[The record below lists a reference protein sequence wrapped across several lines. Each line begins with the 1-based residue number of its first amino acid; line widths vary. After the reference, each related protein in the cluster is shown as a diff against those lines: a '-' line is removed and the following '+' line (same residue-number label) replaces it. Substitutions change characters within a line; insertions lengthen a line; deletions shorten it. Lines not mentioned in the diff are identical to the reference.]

1 MFLVALLVSL
11 CMPTMADT
19 ATKSSFSSASTSSAT
34 ALEANKPIKYQT
46 AKGNGSSNPSASSNR
61 LNLYRY
67 NQLIITAD
75 AGYVIE
81 KIVITYRSSNYT
93 GGTADNKT
101 VTATMKGNP
110 AEVTK
115 KTQSGSSLTIEAIA
129 DKVVM
134 YSSYNSSSYNQ
145 QIAKIEV
152 TYKAAGLSVSGNTS
166 IKVGQTSQLTVTGAS
181 GSVSYSSNN
190 TSVAT
195 VDGNGLVKAVSP
207 GSATITV
214 KSGTASKTIDIT
226 VSKGDPTAN
235 LTAAN
240 NTITV
245 GQTTQLTFTHTS
257 DGSVSYNTSNASIA
271 TVSTAG
277 VVTAVGGGS
286 VTITASVPATN
297 KYNAVSKTVTITV
310 NKKSDNSANLT
321 VTASTLTIDQT
332 AQLTFTTTSDGN
344 KSYSTNKSSVA
355 TVSTTGLVTAVGE
368 GTATITATAAST
380 TTYNQVQ
387 KTITITVNKKT
398 GSATLSAANNTLA
411 VGGTTQLTLSTT
423 TNTGASVTYSTSS
436 DKIAAVSSSGVVTAK
451 GTGTATITANVGAT
465 SKYAATSAS
474 CTITVIAGTATNG
487 TVYYIQNAAT
497 GLFLTYGGE
506 WGFFAVEGRS
516 AHPMVVNT
524 NGDYKSL
531 GSVAGYLGSNELWM
545 DRPAGESKWKFE
557 STGTGV
563 AGSTGQF
570 YIKNEHGRVL
580 VSQGN
585 RYGQL
590 SLRTPDDADSRHKWN
605 LYTKEQLLALSAS
618 VDNPVDITAII
629 QASSFDLADGEA
641 LDPRDENGNITNPSP
656 LLTISPFN
664 GITNLAGAKRFVGF
678 WNNYPYPYGNHNWHS
693 MIRGGWG
700 QPDVY
705 NGIGMIKNTTNKV
718 TITQNIGALK
728 QGTYYFSFQ
737 GFYRYLEEETINY
750 FFGSNTSI
758 YDVTMDVKV
767 KVVYGNNNATIK
779 EFTLSRNNKI
789 EIGKDID
796 NYEEAATLLKD
807 YVSHE
812 QHYQFTVPQSG
823 YSNVKVIIEK
833 PATNTN
839 FEILGSG
846 SKYYNWT
853 CFDNFALVY
862 YGTNV
867 GNAQVD
873 FNDLYVSWLEKF
885 IDEVVTRVEGFTED
899 AQDLFDISDVIADL
913 GNIDN
918 EAEYLEALEKIAKE
932 FEEAYHHHH
941 SQPGA
946 DVTSIIRNPNF
957 EEKNS
962 GSQMNPQLDAPGW
975 TGGVKPN
982 STSGFTGTKGS
993 WYGNGASNGLPI
1005 TQEITVQEPGLY
1017 KLVANIGADNGN
1029 YVYLMANHYH
1039 KGFKS
1044 ENSKQLKEVELY
1056 FMVTSDNNN
1065 KAIIGVVGGSAS
1077 EAEPNGEKKYYAY
1090 QNATVALGTPVRA
1103 DHFRLTYVCDEAN
1116 GYLKLALDEADK
1128 ALVNMTPEA
1137 RAIAE
1142 DGLRQYRAM
1151 YNTKSATGV
1160 GNAGKGPSHAVFRVL
1175 QSAAKSQNV
1184 ENADMTYAIMNNS
1197 FEAQYYAN
1205 WLEGWMNPYGFS
1217 SDGGPR
1223 ENVEGYYTNVTDDDG
1238 RWVYNVW
1245 WQGTPLLQHIDGI
1258 PNGDYQLNVKLASSD
1273 ANARGALYLSAG
1285 KYVLDENGAI
1295 KMDEEGRPVIDSY
1308 QKQKYDCFPVNS
1320 THAFQDI
1327 TFNFTVEDNNVIIG
1341 VRGATAEEEW
1351 TEAGHWWYKADNFRL
1366 KYCGHN
1372 LILNEKAEEI
1382 KSINDWYTTVTLNRT
1397 LKANSTWSSF
1407 CAPFDISAELLVGW
1421 DVKELTSSSVSED
1434 GEHITLRFTD
1444 ATDGIKAGVPYMVRN
1459 TSLTDAITS
1468 FPVSN
1473 VRVNTN
1479 KIPAQSTDHVV
1490 FRGVYARQQIPAG
1503 AYFISDNKFYKAV
1516 DTSVNTSAKPD
1527 MISGFRGYFHVLEK
1541 DETANVRSLI
1551 LRIEDEGTDIEIVE
1565 AEDSVPVVVAI
1576 YNLAGMRLDTM
1587 QPGVNI
1593 LRMSDGTTVTRI
1605 VK

>member
-1 MFLVALLVSL
+1 MEKMLGKRFMFLVALLVGL
-11 CMPTMADT
+11 CVPTMAQTSET
-19 ATKSSFSSASTSSAT
+19 ATKTIDANSKASGKVDEEKSAEYSSNGTIGGTSS
-34 ALEANKPIKYQT
+34 YQT
-46 AKGNGSSNPSASSNR
+46 PYLSIGSNSPLTISVPSGYMITEIKLSYTNNNSNR
-61 LNLYRY
+61 RGGTKTVKTY
-67 NQLIITAD
+67 NGETPVD
-75 AGYVIE
+75 
-81 KIVITYRSSNYT
+81 YT
-93 GGTADNKT
+93 GSPSGATSSTYTISGISDGVNK
-101 VTATMKGNP
+101 VTITGNN
-110 AEVTK
+110 TSRI
-115 KTQSGSSLTIEAIA
+115 T
-129 DKVVM
+129 
-134 YSSYNSSSYNQ
+134 
-145 QIAKIEV
+145 KIEV

-181 GSVSYSSNN
+181 GSVSYSSND

-207 GSATITV
+207 GTATITV

-245 GQTTQLTFTHTS
+245 GQTTKLTFTHTS
-257 DGSVSYNTSNASIA
+257 DGSSVSYNTSNASIA

-297 KYNAVSKTVTITV
+297 KYNAVSRSVTITV

-321 VTASTLTIDQT
+321 ATASTLTIDQT
-332 AQLTFTTTSDGN
+332 AQLTFTTTSDGP

-355 TVSTTGLVTAVGE
+355 TVSNTGVVTAVGE

-531 GSVAGYLGSNELWM
+531 GSVAGYLGSSELWM
-545 DRPAGESKWKFE
+545 DRPAAESKWTFE

-570 YIKNEHGRVL
+570 YIKNEHGSAL
-580 VSQGN
+580 ISQGN

-590 SLRTPDDADSRHKWN
+590 SLRAIDEADSRHKWN
-605 LYTKEQLLALSAS
+605 LYTKDQLLALSAS

-629 QASSFDLADGEA
+629 QASSFDLADGQS
-641 LDPRDENGNITNPSP
+641 LDAGP
-656 LLTISPFN
+656 LKSISPFSTV
-664 GITNLAGAKRFVGF
+664 TNLADKKRFVGF
-678 WNNYPYPYGNHNWHS
+678 WANYPFPYDNHNWHS

-700 QPDVY
+700 QPGVY
-705 NGIGMIKNTTNKV
+705 NGIGIIKNTTNKV
-718 TITQNIGALK
+718 TITQNIGTLK

-737 GFYRYLEEETINY
+737 GFYRYVAEG
-750 FFGSNTSI
+750 FFAGFSTGLS
-758 YDVTMDVKV
+758 DEKMDVKV
-767 KVVYGNNNATIK
+767 KVVYGNNNTTIK
-779 EFTLSRNNKI
+779 EFTLSRNSTI
-789 EIGKDID
+789 EIGEDID
-796 NYEEAATLLKD
+796 NYEKAATLLKD

-833 PATNTN
+833 PTTSSGGT
-839 FEILGSG
+839 FLGTG
-846 SKYYNWT
+846 AEYYNWT

-862 YGTNV
+862 YGTNA

-873 FNDLYVSWLEKF
+873 FNDLYESWLEKF
-885 IDEVVTRVEGFTED
+885 IAEVVARVEGFDEE
-899 AQDLFDISDVIADL
+899 AQDLFDISDVIAGL
-913 GNIDN
+913 GDIDN
-918 EAEYLEALEKIAKE
+918 EAEYLEALEKIANE
-932 FEEAYHHHH
+932 FQEAYHHHH
-941 SQPGA
+941 SKPGTDA
-946 DVTSIIRNPNF
+946 TDFIRNPNF

-962 GSQMNPQLDAPGW
+962 GNQMNPELDAPGW

-982 STSGFTGTKGS
+982 STTGFTGTKDS
-993 WYGNGASNGLPI
+993 WYGNGASSGLPI
-1005 TQEITVQEPGLY
+1005 TQEITVEKEGLY
-1017 KLVANIGADNGN
+1017 KLVANVGADKDN

-1044 ENSKQLKEVELY
+1044 ENSKLLKEVELY
-1056 FMVTSDNNN
+1056 FMVTADNNK

-1090 QNATVALGTPVRA
+1090 QNANVALGTPVRA
-1103 DHFRLTYVCDEAN
+1103 DNFRLTYVCDEAN

-1128 ALVNMTPEA
+1128 ALAKMTPEA
-1137 RAIAE
+1137 RVIAE
-1142 DGLRQYRAM
+1142 EGLRQYRTM
-1151 YNTKSATGV
+1151 YNTHSATGV

-1320 THAFQDI
+1320 THAFQDV